1 MLQKLTVQNFALI
14 ESLDVDFSSGL
25 STITGETGAGKSLLL
40 GALGLI
46 IGKRVDTSVIRNSEK
61 KCIVEASFDISAY
74 ELATFFEQEDIDYET
89 ETCIR
94 REILPSGKS
103 RAFVND
109 TPVNLTVLQALGVKL
124 VDIHSQHQTLEITQS
139 AFQFYILDALAKT
152 QKELGSF
159 SRGLQQLKEARK
171 ELAQLQENETRF
183 KEEYNYNSHLLSEL
197 VDAKILA
204 DEQEEQEELLE
215 KLSNTEEIQERLG
228 QAIGIVTAETHGA
241 FDQLADAKQQL
252 QKISGITT
260 DYSELFERMQ
270 SLCIEL
276 DDVRSS
282 MEMQAE
288 IVESDPQKLAQ
299 INDRLQLLYTL
310 QKKHNAA
317 NNMELLVVQ
326 EQLQDKVSVTE
337 NMQEAILQAKNK
349 GHDIEAK
356 LNVVADKIHKKRTK
370 VLKPLTKDLQDIL
383 EQLGMPNAT
392 FDPILERIDEFN
404 TYGANN
410 FELMFSANKGGQFGT
425 LKKVASGGELSR
437 IVLAVKMLLSQH
449 VKLPTIIFDEIDT
462 GVSGE
467 VAHKMADLLQQMS
480 TTQQVFSITHLPQI
494 AAKGTVQ
501 YKVFKEDKEN
511 VTHTQLKQLNAEER
525 VAEIAEMIG
534 GKQLTAAAK
543 AHAESLLV
551 NHLGTNS

>member
-14 ESLDVDFSSGL
+14 ESLNVDFNSGL

-61 KCIVEASFDISAY
+61 KCVVEAMFQISEY
-74 ELATFFEQEDIDYET
+74 ELNDFFEEEDLDYEI

-109 TPVNLTVLQALGVKL
+109 TPVNLTTLQALGVKL
-124 VDIHSQHQTLEITQS
+124 IDIHSQHQTLEITKPT
-139 AFQFYILDALAKT
+139 FQFFILDALAKT
-152 QKELGSF
+152 QKELASF
-159 SRGLQQLKEARK
+159 SRGLKKIKTAKK
-171 ELAQLQENETRF
+171 ELAELKENEARF
-183 KEEYNYNSHLLSEL
+183 KEEYNYNSHLLNEL
-197 VDAKILA
+197 LEAKVLVE
-204 DEQEEQEELLE
+204 EQEEQEELLE
-215 KLSNTEEIQERLG
+215 KLSNTEEIQERL
-228 QAIGIVTAETHGA
+228 AMSIGTITAENLGA
-241 FDQLADAKQQL
+241 FDQLTEAKQQL

-260 DYSELFERMQ
+260 EYNELFERMT

-276 DDVRSS
+276 DDVRSNLES
-282 MEMQAE
+282 QAE
-288 IVESDPQKLAQ
+288 IVESDPQKLTQ
-299 INDRLQLLYTL
+299 VNDRLQLLYSL
-310 QKKHNAA
+310 QKKHNAS
-317 NNMELLVVQ
+317 NNKELLEIQSKLQ
-326 EQLQDKVSVTE
+326 EKVSVTE
-337 NMQEAILQAKNK
+337 NMQDAILTAENK
-349 GHDIEAK
+349 VNDIADK

-370 VLKPLTKDLQDIL
+370 ILKPLTKKLEDIL
-383 EQLGMPNAT
+383 EKLGMPNAT
-392 FDPILERIDEFN
+392 FDPKLERVLEFN
-404 TYGANN
+404 AFGADN
-410 FELMFSANKGGQFGT
+410 FELLFSANKGGQFGT

-467 VAHKMADLLQQMS
+467 VAQKMAELLQEMS
-480 TTQQVFSITHLPQI
+480 DKQQVFSITHLPQI
-494 AAKGTVQ
+494 AAKGAVQ
-501 YKVFKEDKEN
+501 YKVYKEDKGN
-511 VTHTQLKQLNAEER
+511 VTHTQLKQLNADER

-534 GKQLTAAAK
+534 GKQLTDAAK

-551 NHLGTNS
+551 N

>member
-14 ESLDVDFSSGL
+14 ESLNVDFNSGL

-61 KCIVEASFDISAY
+61 KCVVEAMFQISEY
-74 ELATFFEQEDIDYET
+74 ELNDFFEEEDLDYEI

-109 TPVNLTVLQALGVKL
+109 TPVNLTTLQALGVKL
-124 VDIHSQHQTLEITQS
+124 IDIHSQHQTLEITKPT
-139 AFQFYILDALAKT
+139 FQFFILDALAKT
-152 QKELGSF
+152 QKELASF
-159 SRGLQQLKEARK
+159 SRGLKKIKTAKKELTELKE
-171 ELAQLQENETRF
+171 NEARF
-183 KEEYNYNSHLLSEL
+183 KEEYNYNSHLLNEL
-197 VDAKILA
+197 LEAKVLVE
-204 DEQEEQEELLE
+204 EQEEQEELLE
-215 KLSNTEEIQERLG
+215 KLSNTEEIQERL
-228 QAIGIVTAETHGA
+228 AMSIGTITAENLGA
-241 FDQLADAKQQL
+241 FDQLTEAKQQL

-260 DYSELFERMQ
+260 EYNELFERMT

-276 DDVRSS
+276 DDVRSNLES
-282 MEMQAE
+282 QAE
-288 IVESDPQKLAQ
+288 IVESDPQKLTQ
-299 INDRLQLLYTL
+299 VNDRLQLLYSL
-310 QKKHNAA
+310 QKKHNAS
-317 NNMELLVVQ
+317 NNKELLEIQSKLQ
-326 EQLQDKVSVTE
+326 EKVSVTE
-337 NMQEAILQAKNK
+337 NMQDAILTAENK
-349 GHDIEAK
+349 VNDIADK

-370 VLKPLTKDLQDIL
+370 ILKPLTKKLEDIL
-383 EQLGMPNAT
+383 EKLGMPNAT
-392 FDPILERIDEFN
+392 FDPKLERVLEFN
-404 TYGANN
+404 AFGADN
-410 FELMFSANKGGQFGT
+410 FELLFSANKGGQFGT

-467 VAHKMADLLQQMS
+467 VAQKMAELLQEMS
-480 TTQQVFSITHLPQI
+480 DKQQVFSITHLPQI
-494 AAKGTVQ
+494 AAKGAVQ
-501 YKVFKEDKEN
+501 YKVYKEDKGN
-511 VTHTQLKQLNAEER
+511 VTHTQLKQLNTDER

-534 GKQLTAAAK
+534 GKQLTDAAK

-551 NHLGTNS
+551 N